1 MRHHEPE
8 LEPEP
13 EPEPQLGAEPEPE
26 REREREPGPGPGPQ
40 LDPLPQPLLSQQR
53 QLEPEQQPEPQLQEL
68 LTPGS
73 LHSSSY
79 DRASLHT
86 HFDVYS
92 REYSRPPSTAKKTT
106 DREEDGQGHGA
117 EADLTLDRV
126 SRILAGLEQSI
137 TAQLGIVRCLQ
148 RWAESA
154 AEGQGG
160 AHAGLHA
167 VADEVNMSPRPHQ
180 PTPRFSPA
188 PAAQA
193 QHGIQESLQHQPPAS
208 AEDDL
213 ALPTTLIAEALDHVR
228 KTSQTTQAFEREP
241 WREDAMRLVGGLSVS
256 GGVTAGR

>member
-1 MRHHEPE
+1 MPVPVPVPV
-8 LEPEP
+8 LGPVPEP
-13 EPEPQLGAEPEPE
+13 EPGPEREPE
-26 REREREPGPGPGPQ
+26 REREPEPGPGPEPE

-53 QLEPEQQPEPQLQEL
+53 QLEPEQQSEPQLQEL

-73 LHSSSY
+73 SNY

-106 DREEDGQGHGA
+106 DRKEDGQGHGA

-137 TAQLGIVRCLQ
+137 TAQLGVVRCLQ

-154 AEGQGG
+154 AEGQGD

-167 VADEVNMSPRPHQ
+167 VADAEVNMPPRPHQ
-180 PTPRFSPA
+180 PTPRGESPA
-188 PAAQA
+188 PAAQV
-193 QHGIQESLQHQPPAS
+193 QHGIHEPLQHQPPAS
-208 AEDDL
+208 ADDDL
-213 ALPTTLIAEALDHVR
+213 ALPTTLIADALDHVR

-256 GGVTAGR
+256 GGATAGR